1 MRLLLKDTDTAISSK
16 QINSQRDILKS
27 FNHISKEVYDII
39 RVTKMVIV

>member
-27 FNHISKEVYDII
+27 FNHVSKDVYDII
-39 RVTKMVIV
+39 RVTNILLV